1 VSQNPESVGKHDPYI
16 NDLFIDIFRQEDMKD
31 LACMFRVGLAI
42 NDPFAMPAVPIVPM
56 PPSGS
61 TLVNPATAEVHPATD
76 DQDVVAGRDKDG
88 DQMRVSYVHA
98 PGATQ
103 GYDCDAAII
112 FRVSAGG
119 FLMPIERVPAFIAWL
134 NSRVAKHAKGQ
145 S

>member
-16 NDLFIDIFRQEDMKD
+16 NDRFIDIFRQEEMED
-31 LACMFRVGLAI
+31 LARMFRVGLAA
-42 NDPFAMPAVPIVPM
+42 NDPPAEVPVVPT

-61 TLVNPATAEVHPATD
+61 TLVHPATADVHPATD

-88 DQMRVSYVHA
+88 DQMRISYVHA

-119 FLMPIERVPAFIAWL
+119 FLMPIERVPALIAWL
-134 NSRVAKHAKGQ
+134 NSRVAKHARGE